1 MILKLIFSFA
11 FLVIFHL
18 AQLAQATESQSLLDD
33 LSSAQTLGEAQPIIA
48 ALWDTWTNAYQ
59 NDEEKALM
67 VRGMSAMSAGR
78 LDVAE
83 KIFGDLIA
91 VNTEFTEAWNKRATV
106 RFMLWKFEESRADVF
121 EVLKRE
127 PRHFGAI
134 SGLGMINLRLGR
146 LKEAMKSYETLRRV
160 FPASPEAE
168 RYIPIIRKEL
178 GMTDL

>member
-1 MILKLIFSFA
+1 MLKPIFYLSFLILFHFA
-11 FLVIFHL
+11 
-18 AQLAQATESQSLLDD
+18 QPAQANESQSLLDD

-48 ALWDTWTNAYQ
+48 ALWDAWTNAHQ
-59 NDEEKALM
+59 TDEEKGLM
-67 VRGMSAMSAGR
+67 QRGMSAMNAGR
-78 LDVAE
+78 LDAAE

-91 VNTEFTEAWNKRATV
+91 ANTEFTEAWNKRATV
-106 RFMLWKFEESRADVF
+106 RFMLWKFEESRADVV

-134 SGLGMINLRLGR
+134 SGLGMISLRLGQ
-146 LKEAMKSYETLRRV
+146 LEEAMQSYETLRIV

-178 GMTDL
+178 GITDL

>member
-1 MILKLIFSFA
+1 MLKLIFAFA
-11 FLVIFHL
+11 FLIAFHF
-18 AQLAQATESQSLLDD
+18 AQPAPANESQSLLDD

-48 ALWDTWTNAYQ
+48 ALWDTWINAHQ
-59 NDEEKALM
+59 SDEEKALM
-67 VRGMSAMSAGR
+67 FRGMSAMNAGR
-78 LDVAE
+78 LDAAE

-106 RFMLWKFEESRADVF
+106 RFMLWKFEESRADVY

-134 SGLGMINLRLGR
+134 SGLGMINLRLGE
-146 LKEAMKSYETLRRV
+146 LDKAMQSYEYLRRV

-178 GMTDL
+178 GRTDL